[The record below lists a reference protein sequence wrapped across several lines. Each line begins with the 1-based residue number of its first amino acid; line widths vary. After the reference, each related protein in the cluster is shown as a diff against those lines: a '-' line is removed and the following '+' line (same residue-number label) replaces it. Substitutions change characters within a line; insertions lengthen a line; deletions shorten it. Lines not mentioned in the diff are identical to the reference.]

1 VVQDKREN
9 SAVVREL
16 SVCVVDPGHDHQQP
30 EGAEQPASAP
40 PTGFDRSWAR
50 YWSDRYVAEEMAD
63 GVEQRLLD
71 AVGPRVRS
79 RGFLLKAELEAIGKW
94 RSNRAQGYL
103 RDSTPKMIEAVSG
116 LAFSDVIHPMLR
128 ERVLCIIEGVAEQ
141 IASAVLT
148 VWNPACYTLL
158 HTRSVE
164 ALEMLDRLGELG
176 VVRVA
181 PRRFGGLPR
190 YEDYLGAFGMTADR
204 FDVDLRTLD
213 RALSKWHREGMLIG

>member
-1 VVQDKREN
+1 MSD
-9 SAVVREL
+9 
-16 SVCVVDPGHDHQQP
+16 
-30 EGAEQPASAP
+30 AEPCIVALRPNGSRHRPVSQPAGAP
-40 PTGFDRSWAR
+40 PAGFDRNWLE
-50 YWSDRYVAEEMAD
+50 YWSQRYRAEEMID
-63 GVEQRLLD
+63 GVEDHLLCTL
-71 AVGPRVRS
+71 GPGMRR
-79 RGFLLKAELEAIGKW
+79 RGFLLKTELEVIGKW

-148 VWNPACYTLL
+148 VWDPDCYTLL
-158 HTRSVE
+158 HARSVE
-164 ALEMLDRLGELG
+164 ALEMLDRLGDLG
-176 VVRVA
+176 SIGVA

-190 YEDYLGAFGMTADR
+190 YEDYLQVFGTAADR